1 MKCRRIL
8 AGIAIASA
16 LASAAYGHE
25 RELVIG
31 LSMARTGTF
40 VSVANANEI
49 AVDMAVDEINRAG
62 GVNGSAIRLVKFDTA
77 GDPKQ
82 SVLAVEQF
90 ARDNGALAI
99 VGPFSSSEARV
110 AFSAGERL
118 GIVQMSMS
126 SSAPGVAAPFKYAFR
141 NTVDEGLVIEMVLKA
156 MRAKN
161 LSMGTAAIAYAT
173 DDAVSK
179 AVGTTVLPEALIKV
193 EVPVGGFVDFPYK
206 AFDMSAQVSKLAQLK
221 PDIVGVGAPPE
232 AMINLAKEMKRQGVS
247 ARLFAGTT
255 VGDPDLPVRF
265 GDAGEGTIIGSPF
278 YSDLN
283 DAVRAFARSFA
294 TRAEAAKI
302 GRTVPNQTDISS
314 YDIVYLYAEA
324 MKRAGVTGEPSKI
337 AAERTAVRDEL
348 RKMKDYPA
356 LGGKITFRENGDAI
370 KPIYVLEAKGGH
382 WTLFDQRTGD

>member
-1 MKCRRIL
+1 
-8 AGIAIASA
+8 
-16 LASAAYGHE
+16 
-25 RELVIG
+25 
-31 LSMARTGTF
+31 MARTGTF

>member
-1 MKCRRIL
+1 MTYKTGLIGL
-8 AGIAIASA
+8 LMTVAF
-16 LASAAYGHE
+16 ASAASAHDDD
-25 RELVIG
+25 LVIG

-62 GVNGSAIRLVKFDTA
+62 GVNGLPLKVVKFDTA

-82 SVLAVEQF
+82 AVLAVEQF
-90 ARDNGALAI
+90 ARDAGALAV

-118 GIVQMSMS
+118 GISQMSMS
-126 SSAPGVAAPFKYAFR
+126 SSAPGVAAPFKFAFR
-141 NTVDEGLVIEMVLKA
+141 NTVDEGLVIETVLSV
-156 MRAKN
+156 MRAKG
-161 LSMGTAAIAYAT
+161 LGMRTAAIAYAT

-179 AVGTTVLPEALIKV
+179 AVGTAVLPEALLKV
-193 EVPVGGFVDFPYK
+193 EVPVSGFVDFPYK

-232 AMINLAKEMKRQGVS
+232 AMINLAKEMKRQGVN

-278 YSDLN
+278 YSELN
-283 DAVRAFARSFA
+283 DAVRAFAKSFA
-294 TRAEAAKI
+294 VRAEAAKI

-314 YDIVYLYAEA
+314 YDIVYMYAEA
-324 MKRAGVTGEPSKI
+324 MKRARVTGEHSKL
-337 AAERTAVRDEL
+337 ASERGAIKDEL

-356 LGGKITFRENGDAI
+356 LGGKITFRENGDAV
-370 KPIYVLEAKGGH
+370 KPIYVLEAKGGR
-382 WTLFDQRTGD
+382 WTLFDQRSVD

>member
-193 EVPVGGFVDFPYK
+193 EVPVGGSRRFSV
-206 AFDMSAQVSKLAQLK
+206 QGVRH
-221 PDIVGVGAPPE
+221 VGSGLEARPAEARYRRRWGSPE

-302 GRTVPNQTDISS
+302 GRTS
-314 YDIVYLYAEA
+314 
-324 MKRAGVTGEPSKI
+324 
-337 AAERTAVRDEL
+337 
-348 RKMKDYPA
+348 
-356 LGGKITFRENGDAI
+356 
-370 KPIYVLEAKGGH
+370 AKS
-382 WTLFDQRTGD
+382 D

>member
-1 MKCRRIL
+1 MKRRSIL
-8 AGIAIASA
+8 AALIAVTASTA
-16 LASAAYGHE
+16 HAQE

-49 AVDMAVDEINRAG
+49 AVDMAADEINRAG
-62 GVNGSAIRLVKFDTA
+62 GINGSRIRIVRFDTA

-82 SVLAVEQF
+82 AVIAVEQF

-141 NTVDEGLVIEMVLKA
+141 NTVDEGLVIERVLKS
-156 MRAKN
+156 MRAKG
-161 LSMGTAAIAYAT
+161 LAMGSAAIAYAT

-179 AVGTTVLPEALIKV
+179 AVGTAVLPEVLSKIDVQVK
-193 EVPVGGFVDFPYK
+193 GYVDFPYK
-206 AFDMSAQVSKLAQLK
+206 AFDMSAQVSRLAQLK

-278 YSDLN
+278 YSELN
-283 DAVRAFARSFA
+283 DAVRGFAKAFAV
-294 TRAEAAKI
+294 RAEAAKI
-302 GRTVPNQTDISS
+302 GRTVPNQTDVSS
-314 YDIVYLYAEA
+314 YDIVFLYAEA
-324 MKRAGVTGEPSKI
+324 MKRAGVTGEPSKS
-337 AAERTAVRDEL
+337 AAERTAIRDEL

-356 LGGKITFRENGDAI
+356 LGGNISFRDNGDAI
-370 KPIYVLEAKGGH
+370 KPIYVLEAKGGR
-382 WTLFDQRTGD
+382 WTLFDQSLAD

>member
-1 MKCRRIL
+1 MKRRSIL
-8 AGIAIASA
+8 AALIAVTASTA
-16 LASAAYGHE
+16 HAQE

-49 AVDMAVDEINRAG
+49 AVDMAADEINRAG
-62 GVNGSAIRLVKFDTA
+62 GINGSRIRIVRFDTA

-82 SVLAVEQF
+82 AVIAVEQF

-141 NTVDEGLVIEMVLKA
+141 NTVDEGLVIERVLKS
-156 MRAKN
+156 MRAKG
-161 LSMGTAAIAYAT
+161 LAMGSAAIAYAT

-179 AVGTTVLPEALIKV
+179 AVGTAVLPEVLSKIDVQVK
-193 EVPVGGFVDFPYK
+193 GYVDFPYK
-206 AFDMSAQVSKLAQLK
+206 AFDMSAQVSRLAQLR

-278 YSDLN
+278 YS
-283 DAVRAFARSFA
+283 
-294 TRAEAAKI
+294 
-302 GRTVPNQTDISS
+302 
-314 YDIVYLYAEA
+314 
-324 MKRAGVTGEPSKI
+324 
-337 AAERTAVRDEL
+337 EL
-348 RKMKDYPA
+348 IP
-356 LGGKITFRENGDAI
+356 
-370 KPIYVLEAKGGH
+370 
-382 WTLFDQRTGD
+382 

>member
-1 MKCRRIL
+1 MQKNSG
-8 AGIAIASA
+8 GIAIASA

-156 MRAKN
+156 MRARISAWG
-161 LSMGTAAIAYAT
+161 LRRLLTRP
-173 DDAVSK
+173 
-179 AVGTTVLPEALIKV
+179 TT
-193 EVPVGGFVDFPYK
+193 PYPRR
-206 AFDMSAQVSKLAQLK
+206 SA
-221 PDIVGVGAPPE
+221 P
-232 AMINLAKEMKRQGVS
+232 RCC
-247 ARLFAGTT
+247 R
-255 VGDPDLPVRF
+255 R
-265 GDAGEGTIIGSPF
+265 
-278 YSDLN
+278 
-283 DAVRAFARSFA
+283 R
-294 TRAEAAKI
+294 
-302 GRTVPNQTDISS
+302 
-314 YDIVYLYAEA
+314 
-324 MKRAGVTGEPSKI
+324 
-337 AAERTAVRDEL
+337 
-348 RKMKDYPA
+348 
-356 LGGKITFRENGDAI
+356 
-370 KPIYVLEAKGGH
+370 
-382 WTLFDQRTGD
+382 